1 MSQREG
7 FEYEGNKV
15 YMKKEKNRYILID
28 WMFSL
33 SAFLSINRTTV
44 HLAIQ
49 YMDSTLE
56 NNEEFD
62 EWHFLAAGS
71 MLLSIKQ

>member
-7 FEYEGNKV
+7 FEYGGNKV
-15 YMKKEKNRYILID
+15 LMKSEKNRYILID

-33 SAFLSINRTTV
+33 SAFLAINRTTV

-62 EWHFLAAGS
+62 DWHLLAAGS